1 MDINVEYYQTGTG
14 RSPVQEFLDS
24 LNPKMHDK
32 MKLSIGL
39 LKEHGIHL
47 RAPYSKPIRDGL
59 FELRARIGT
68 NLSRIVYYWN
78 SKCSV
83 VFLCGFIKKR
93 SEAFYEGAHV
103 FQAAP
108 QDAYRN
114 RQTTGKE
121 NALCVFQQILTEI
134 ITVRAS
140 STLCSSIS
148 RSSLSESTSFQA
160 HPPKLSSVA
169 FAAFSLSST
178 VQNPSCSVTI
188 SMLLVVF
195 AKNTMGTF

>member
-83 VFLCGFIKKR
+83 VFLCGFIKKDQKL
-93 SEAFYEGAHV
+93 STKELMYF
-103 FQAAP
+103 
-108 QDAYRN
+108 
-114 RQTTGKE
+114 RQLHKMH
-121 NALCVFQQILTEI
+121 TE
-134 ITVRAS
+134 TDRRRGRRTHYAS
-140 STLCSSIS
+140 SSKS
-148 RSSLSESTSFQA
+148 
-160 HPPKLSSVA
+160 
-169 FAAFSLSST
+169 
-178 VQNPSCSVTI
+178 
-188 SMLLVVF
+188 
-195 AKNTMGTF
+195 